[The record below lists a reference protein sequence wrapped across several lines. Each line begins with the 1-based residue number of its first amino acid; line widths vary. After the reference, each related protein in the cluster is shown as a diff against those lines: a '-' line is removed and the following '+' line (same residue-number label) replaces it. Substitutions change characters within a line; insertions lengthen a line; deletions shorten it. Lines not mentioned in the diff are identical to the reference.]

1 MQFIIDITGDPFKDK
16 EIFLYNDIPVYMGH
30 ANDFYQLWETKRH
43 PYEYKNM
50 PLEPELICCYKAILK
65 HM

>member
-43 PYEYKNM
+43 PYDYKNM
-50 PLEPELICCYKAILK
+50 YAESENIYYKAVLQFL
-65 HM
+65 

>member
-43 PYEYKNM
+43 PYDNKNIYA
-50 PLEPELICCYKAILK
+50 ESENICYKDVLQFL
-65 HM
+65 